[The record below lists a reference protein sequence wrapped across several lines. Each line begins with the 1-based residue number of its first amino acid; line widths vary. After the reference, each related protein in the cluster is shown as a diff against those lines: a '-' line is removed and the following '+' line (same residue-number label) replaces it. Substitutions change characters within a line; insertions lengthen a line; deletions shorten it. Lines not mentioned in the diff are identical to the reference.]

1 MRYFQ
6 NREYVLNSAS
16 RQARVAGSLLF
27 MAVLLMAAPSALAG
41 DPAGGA
47 EPAQAGTGDGE
58 TEADYPSAGGAAR
71 HLEDLERRV
80 RDLEAELAATVHQR
94 KTEPDTLLELER
106 RIEIL
111 SREIEQLQ
119 IGEAAV
125 VADQPAHGLGP
136 AAAKI
141 YQAGKGVSIGGY
153 GEMLLERFDERKD
166 DGTAANKSDK
176 LDFLRAII
184 YLGYKF
190 NDRILFNSEIEFE
203 HASTGKDGEVS
214 VEFAYLDFLFRDEVN
229 ARVGLVLVPMG
240 FVNELHEPPIFLGAR
255 RPDLER
261 RLIPTT
267 WRENGAGIFG
277 DLGPV
282 SYRAYI
288 VTGFDGAGLDES
300 GFSAGGLRGGRQ
312 SGSKSL
318 AEDFAFVARADWEI
332 TPGLTLGGS
341 YYTGDSG
348 QGADTSQGV
357 IPSAIPG
364 EIIEAR
370 TDILDVHLQWRWRGL
385 EFRAL
390 YVNVDLDQADL
401 LNDFKGLTG
410 MESIG
415 SEMDGYYVQ
424 AGYDVLASRETNQA
438 LIPYARY
445 EQFDTQS
452 EVPSG
457 FLRDPANDVDVI
469 TYGIAY
475 KPIPNVV
482 FKLDYQNFDN
492 AAGTGTDQWN
502 LAAGFLF

>member
-1 MRYFQ
+1 MRHFQ
-6 NREYVLNSAS
+6 NMQHVHNSAS
-16 RQARVAGSLLF
+16 PQVRVAAAL
-27 MAVLLMAAPSALAG
+27 LLMAALLVAGPVALAAG
-41 DPAGGA
+41 PAGSA
-47 EPAQAGTGDGE
+47 EISRVSSGDGE
-58 TEADYPSAGGAAR
+58 TEADTPAAR
-71 HLEDLERRV
+71 GPEGHLEDLERRV
-80 RDLEAELAATVHQR
+80 RDLEAELAAAEGR
-94 KTEPDTLLELER
+94 KEADPDALQELER
-106 RIEIL
+106 RLEIL
-111 SREIEQLQ
+111 SREIEKLQ

-125 VADQPAHGLGP
+125 VAEQSAYGMGP
-136 AAAKI
+136 AASKI
-141 YQAGKGVSIGGY
+141 YQAGEGVSIGGY
-153 GEMLLERFDERKD
+153 GEMLLEGFDSQKD
-166 DGTAANKSDK
+166 DGTASGKTDQ
-176 LDFLRAII
+176 LDFLRAVI

-203 HASTGKDGEVS
+203 HASTGKEGEAS

-229 ARVGLVLVPMG
+229 ARVGMVLVPMG

-255 RPDLER
+255 RPDLEN

-267 WRENGAGIFG
+267 WRENGAGVFG

-288 VTGFDGAGLDES
+288 LTGFDGAGLDES
-300 GFSAGGLRGGRQ
+300 GFSAAGLRGGRQ
-312 SGSKSL
+312 SGSKSF
-318 AEDFAFVARADWEI
+318 AEDFALVARVDWEI
-332 TPGLTLGGS
+332 TPGLMLGGS
-341 YYTGDSG
+341 FYTGDSG
-348 QGADTSQGV
+348 QGAKTS
-357 IPSAIPG
+357 AL
-364 EIIEAR
+364 EKIEAG
-370 TDILDVHLQWRWRGL
+370 TDIMDVHLQWRWRGL

-390 YVNVDLDQADL
+390 YASVDLEQVDL

-410 MESIG
+410 KASIG

-424 AGYDVLASRETNQA
+424 AGYNVLASRETNQA

-452 EVPSG
+452 EVPAG
-457 FLRDPANDVDVI
+457 FLRDPANDVEVV